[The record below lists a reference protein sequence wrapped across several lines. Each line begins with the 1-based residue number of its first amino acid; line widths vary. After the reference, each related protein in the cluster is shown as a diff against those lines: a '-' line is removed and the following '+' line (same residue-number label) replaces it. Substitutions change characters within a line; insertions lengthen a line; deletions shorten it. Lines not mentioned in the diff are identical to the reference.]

1 VSQPLRQLI
10 EVPTQIPSSVYEVLT
25 SCEMEQHKK
34 SRFSNEDGG
43 L

>member
-1 VSQPLRQLI
+1 LI
-10 EVPTQIPSSVYEVLT
+10 EVPTQMPSLAYEVLT

-34 SRFSNEDGG
+34 SRFSNEEGG